1 MKDPF
6 ERLAEQAHFNIYFS
20 NLWQGTARRF
30 AEAIVEE
37 CASMCMSQADRRNL
51 RHAFGLPVDSTV
63 KYPSVEAHNSI
74 TSQYDRPYNLPRGDT
89 HENTGTN
96 TESDRRPK

>member
-6 ERLAEQAHFNIYFS
+6 VEIAQRTHFNIYLS
-20 NLWQGTARRF
+20 NLWQGTGRRF

-51 RHAFGLPVDSTV
+51 RQAFGLPVESNI
-63 KYPSVEAHNSI
+63 KYPAPEANGSV
-74 TSQYDRPYNLPRGDT
+74 TSQYQREYNLPRGVT
-89 HENTGTN
+89 NENPGP
-96 TESDRRPK
+96 DL